1 MRNISLRIAMNNF
14 LTDLNTRLDELRSQG
29 QLRSLMAVE
38 HQPGGDI
45 VVAGKRY
52 LNLAGNDYLGLATD
66 SALCAAFYE
75 QQHENLLTSHGLGS
89 TASRLMTGNTQVC
102 ALFEEELARFYQQE
116 AALLFNSGY
125 HLNVGLLPALSTK
138 EDLILA
144 DKLCH
149 ASLIDGMRLSRA
161 KVLRYPHLDY
171 AAIER
176 ILGRER
182 ERYRHVFLVSESI
195 FSMDG
200 DCADLAELV
209 RLKEKYGAVLYLD
222 EAHGVGIRGAK
233 GCGLAE
239 GQGVLKHI
247 DLFVGTC
254 GKAYGGVGAFVVARR
269 SVVDYLINTARP
281 QIFSTGLA
289 PVNVAWLR
297 FVLARL
303 PEMAAERRRVAE
315 LSEGLRQALRA
326 EGLDTMGASNI
337 VPVLIGD
344 SSRTLAVAEE
354 VRSQGFW
361 VTAIRPPTV
370 PQGTSRLRLSLNA
383 SMSWEM
389 LAPLPGLIAQAMSKK

>member
-1 MRNISLRIAMNNF
+1 MNSF
-14 LTDLNTRLDELRSQG
+14 MSDLAAKLDELSSHG

-45 VVAGKRY
+45 IAAGRRY

-66 SALCAAFYE
+66 SALCSAFYAARFGKE
-75 QQHENLLTSHGLGS
+75 QLAGLGLGS
-89 TASRLMTGNTQVC
+89 TASRLMTGNTTVC
-102 ALFEEELARFYQQE
+102 ALFEEELADFYQKE

-125 HLNVGLLPALSTK
+125 HLNVGLLPALSTR

-176 ILGRER
+176 ILARER
-182 ERYRHVFLVSESI
+182 TRYRQVFLVSESI

-209 RLKEKYGAVLYLD
+209 RLKEKWGAILYLD
-222 EAHGVGIRGAK
+222 EAHGVGIRGAT
-233 GCGLAE
+233 GRGLAE
-239 GQGVLKHI
+239 EQGVLSAI
-247 DLFVGTC
+247 DLFIGTC
-254 GKAYGGVGAFVVARR
+254 GKAYGGVGAFVVGTRT
-269 SVVDYLINTARP
+269 VIDYLVNTARP

-289 PVNVAWLR
+289 PVNVEWLR

-303 PEMAAERRRVAE
+303 PQMQAARQHVAKLAE
-315 LSEGLRQALRA
+315 DLRQALA
-326 EGLDTMGASNI
+326 SEGLETMGASNI

-344 SSRTLAVAEE
+344 AARTVVVAEQ
-354 VRSQGFW
+354 VRKQGYW

-383 SMSWEM
+383 SMSWEK
-389 LAPLPGLIAQAMSKK
+389 LTPLPRLIAQAMVEHKDRIDK